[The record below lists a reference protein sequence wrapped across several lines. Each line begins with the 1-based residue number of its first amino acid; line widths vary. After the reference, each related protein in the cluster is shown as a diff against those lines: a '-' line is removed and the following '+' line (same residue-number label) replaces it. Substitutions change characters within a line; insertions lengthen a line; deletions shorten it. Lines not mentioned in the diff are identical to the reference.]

1 MTLHVCTMG
10 FDCPYGY
17 RDDSGKDPAFYCT
30 YPSLGLQIVCE
41 DMIEVDDSFQCR
53 LMAEN
58 TLLGEVLQAY
68 EDSLDECDRMFEE
81 GSE

>member
-17 RDDSGKDPAFYCT
+17 LNESGSEPTHYCT
-30 YPSLGLQIVCE
+30 YPSLGLQVIWE
-41 DMIEVDDSFQCR
+41 DLKEVDEDFECR

-68 EDSLDECDRMFEE
+68 EDAIAECDELFE
-81 GSE
+81 GDSE